1 MTIHDLSDLLDDVL
15 RKVHDHELENG
26 ELIADC
32 PVTLP
37 MNVVKALSDILTKQ
51 IEVNRR
57 RAAAGGRGPMTEVRA
72 ASLAR
77 AREKAAES
85 RARHQAAKEK
95 AS

>member
-1 MTIHDLSDLLDDVL
+1 MNIHDLSDFLLE
-15 RKVHDHELENG
+15 KVHNHELENG

-37 MNVVKALSDILTKQ
+37 MGVVKDIADVLAKQ

-57 RAAAGGRGPMTEVRA
+57 RAAAGGRGPMTEVRQ

-77 AREKAAES
+77 ARGKAAES
-85 RARHQAAKEK
+85 RIRRRAAKED
-95 AS
+95 ATS

>member
-1 MTIHDLSDLLDDVL
+1 MNIRDLSDLLNDVL

-26 ELIADC
+26 ELIANC

-37 MNVVKALSDILTKQ
+37 MGVVKEIADVLAKQ

-85 RARHQAAKEK
+85 RARRQAAKE

>member
-1 MTIHDLSDLLDDVL
+1 MNIHDLSDFLGE
-15 RKVHDHELENG
+15 KVHNHELENG

-32 PVTLP
+32 LVTLP
-37 MNVVKALSDILTKQ
+37 MGVVKDIADVLAKQ

-57 RAAAGGRGPMTEVRA
+57 RAAAGGRGPMTEVRQ

-77 AREKAAES
+77 ARGKAAES
-85 RARHQAAKEK
+85 RIRRRAAKEN

>member
-1 MTIHDLSDLLDDVL
+1 MNIHDLSDFLGE
-15 RKVHDHELENG
+15 KVHNHELENG

-37 MNVVKALSDILTKQ
+37 MSVVKDIADVLAKQ

-57 RAAAGGRGPMTEVRA
+57 RAAAGGRGPMTEVRQ

-77 AREKAAES
+77 ARGKAAES
-85 RARHQAAKEK
+85 RIRRRAAKEN